1 MLEIKK
7 EKKRLV
13 NFRFQRASYLRQYR
27 PLVFMVRLNVSLL
40 SWGYER
46 LSRASNVQN
55 SYIAT
60 ADLIWLKQN
69 LSSGDSIQLLNGD
82 TYP

>member
-13 NFRFQRASYLRQYR
+13 NFRFQRASYLRQYS
-27 PLVFMVRLNVSLL
+27 PLVFMVHLNVSLL

-46 LSRASNVQN
+46 LSWA
-55 SYIAT
+55 
-60 ADLIWLKQN
+60 
-69 LSSGDSIQLLNGD
+69 
-82 TYP
+82 